1 MPCRALQRGLSVE
14 VDCRTMSRLGFQNS
28 CLEAWYVLI
37 KPTCFVIDRRRT
49 RHCGSRGEKRG
60 TSLPRSQSASR
71 LGDLKK
77 PVILSALPDELGQTV
92 VGSQFRSALQSA
104 GTGLSLA
111 QKHVRRGNVQVIG
124 NQNVLRFALAHVAL
138 PRPTCEPGGPQ
149 NRPWTAVCARFRE
162 VSRSQVFHRLQSA
175 SRSAT
180 RLIPT
185 QFRRDLQS
193 AG

>member
-77 PVILSALPDELGQTV
+77 PVILSALPDELGLMV
-92 VGSQFRSALQSA
+92 VDSQFRSDLQFA
-104 GTGLSLA
+104 GRGLSSA
-111 QKHVRRGNVQVIG
+111 QKHVRGGNVQVIG
-124 NQNVLRFALAHVAL
+124 NQGISRLALR
-138 PRPTCEPGGPQ
+138 TC
-149 NRPWTAVCARFRE
+149 RSSKADLCARWIAKSALD
-162 VSRSQVFHRLQSA
+162 SRVRTIPENVPLTSILMSGQFSHRLPA
-175 SRSAT
+175 E
-180 RLIPT
+180 
-185 QFRRDLQS
+185 
-193 AG
+193 